1 MPCCPVNNVLRST
14 VLIVFSDAVK
24 MFEDQS
30 HCAVELAA
38 KNPIEAQL
46 IARHND
52 KLIPVLVRGEAMS
65 TESFLKTSQS
75 SFTTAVNYLQVWGK
89 HTNHLKISF

>member
-65 TESFLKTSQS
+65 TESFLKASHHLSPQLS
-75 SFTTAVNYLQVWGK
+75 TTCKYGENTQ
-89 HTNHLKISF
+89 II